1 MRSFLSKQWL
11 LLGLVIAV
19 ILAFFFPHWGEAG
32 GVLKSEVTTK
42 IGIVLIFFLQ
52 GWVLPTEL
60 LTKSML
66 HWRAHLFTQVFI
78 FLIFPLVF
86 IVGGLFW
93 SPFMSESLRVGFLF
107 MAVLPTTISSAI
119 VFTSQARGSTS
130 VALFNTTVAN
140 VIGVFLSPL
149 WMAVLIHT
157 ELNQMGDLGAVLLN
171 LSKLILLPLFL
182 GQVAHVF
189 FKAALNKVRPAIGHF
204 SQVVIV
210 FIVFAAFSD
219 SVVDGIWDDQADEL
233 VIITT
238 VLCIVLFVLMTGLC
252 IFLVKLLKF
261 NEGDRIAILFCATQ
275 KTLATG
281 VPLGI
286 SLFGSDPSFGIILL
300 PLIIFHPVQLIL
312 GALLIS
318 RIQKPG
324 Q

>member
-1 MRSFLSKQWL
+1 MRSFLNKQWL
-11 LLGLVIAV
+11 LLGLIVGV
-19 ILAFFFPHWGEAG
+19 ILAFLFPHWGEAG
-32 GVLKSEVTTK
+32 GVLRSEVTTK

-86 IVGGLFW
+86 IVGNMLW
-93 SPFMSESLRVGFLF
+93 SPFMSEPLRVGFLF
-107 MAVLPTTISSAI
+107 LAVLPTTISSAI
-119 VFTSQARGSTS
+119 VFTSQAHGNTS

-149 WMAVLIHT
+149 WMTVLVHT
-157 ELNQMGDLGAVLLN
+157 ELNQFGSFGTVLLT
-171 LSKLILLPLFL
+171 LSKLIILPLL
-182 GQVAHVF
+182 VGQVAHIF
-189 FKAALNKVRPAIGHF
+189 FKKALNKIRPAIGHF
-204 SQVVIV
+204 SQVIIV

-219 SVVDGIWDDQADEL
+219 SVVAGIWDDQADEL

-238 VLCIVLFVLMTGLC
+238 VLCIVLFVFMTGLC
-252 IFLVKLLKF
+252 LFLVHVFKYP
-261 NEGDRIAILFCATQ
+261 EGDRVAILFCGTQ

-286 SLFGSDPSFGIILL
+286 SLFGSDPSFGVILL

-324 Q
+324 